1 MINKGNMTQMLKQA
15 RDMQKKIEQVQS
27 ELDELEV
34 AADAGGGLIKVVVN
48 GKQQILELNI
58 SPETLDEDKELLE
71 DLIIS
76 AINKAL
82 SKSVEE
88 SQNRMNEATGS
99 LLGGLNIP
107 GLIQ

>member
-1 MINKGNMTQMLKQA
+1 MINKGNLTQVLKQA
-15 RDMQKKIEQVQS
+15 RDMQKRIEQVQS

-34 AADAGGGLIKVVVN
+34 TADAGGGLVKVVVN
-48 GKQQILELNI
+48 GKQQILELTI
-58 SPETLDEDKELLE
+58 APEAIDEDRELLE

-82 SKSVEE
+82 LKSVEE

-107 GLIQ
+107 GLN

>member
-1 MINKGNMTQMLKQA
+1 MINKGNLTQVLKQA
-15 RDMQKKIEQVQS
+15 RDMQKRIEQVQS
-27 ELDELEV
+27 ELGELEV
-34 AADAGGGLIKVVVN
+34 TADAGGGLVKVVVN
-48 GKQQILELNI
+48 GKQQILELTI
-58 SPETLDEDKELLE
+58 APEAIDEDIELLE

-82 SKSVEE
+82 QKSVEE

-107 GLIQ
+107 GLN